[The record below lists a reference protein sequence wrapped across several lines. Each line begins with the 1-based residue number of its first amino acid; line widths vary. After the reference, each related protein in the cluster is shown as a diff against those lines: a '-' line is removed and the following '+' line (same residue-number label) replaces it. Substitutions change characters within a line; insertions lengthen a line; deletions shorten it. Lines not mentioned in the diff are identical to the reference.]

1 MHGPVLSEIRS
12 RIGVS
17 ARVGWNVVVDLVR
30 GAQRVDRIDERRHHR
45 VADRLDD
52 RAAVLRDDREHLVEV
67 PLDLDERGRVA
78 ARGVERG
85 RADDVGEQQRL
96 LADAEP
102 DVGAD
107 VLLGEQIAELLEAE
121 QLAGAQRVVAPRRLL
136 DREQLGLGRASL
148 TSSIVADRARP

>member
-1 MHGPVLSEIRS
+1 MHGPVLSEMRR

-17 ARVGWNVVVDLVR
+17 ARAGWNVSWIWRD
-30 GAQRVDRIDERRHHR
+30 GAHRVDRVDERRHHG

-52 RAAVLRDDREHLVEV
+52 RAAVLADDREHLVEV
-67 PLDLDERGRVA
+67 LLDLDERGRVA
-78 ARGVERG
+78 ARGVERR

-107 VLLGEQIAELLEAE
+107 VLLGEQVAELLEAE
-121 QLAGAQRVVAPRRLL
+121 QLAGAQRVVAPRRC
-136 DREQLGLGRASL
+136 
-148 TSSIVADRARP
+148 ARS